1 MINLYRILGVSEYA
15 TDQQIRQAYRTLAK
29 RYHPDLNP
37 GDAWAADKFK
47 EVASA
52 YEVLSD
58 PVLRSNYD
66 KKRLRESLYTPGPFF
81 AGSDNQK
88 NKSQT
93 AADRR
98 AKYSQATWEWAENK
112 RNTRDQAHRRRRK
125 KIFVAMSISLVIFI
139 SAAIWFDDMVRKQR
153 EEEFE
158 NARIKFAQNFPDRPS
173 VETEETKAITNFDS
187 PFDTIFGQGIYD
199 DFSPHSLTV
208 LSPPM
213 PAVICLVED
222 RAPWRTIRNEYLEPN
237 TWFTLRDI
245 PAGSYFFKLNTG
257 YNWNKYVLSGGK
269 TCGGFTRENSFY
281 VSDDPPRPLFSP
293 AGTNTPVTDTLSL
306 NPLHHQFTPIS
317 PDVFFARELKND
329 PRK

>member
-37 GDAWAADKFK
+37 GDARAADKFK

-58 PVLRSNYD
+58 PILRSNYD

-98 AKYSQATWEWAENK
+98 AKYSQATWEWAEQK
-112 RNTRDQAHRRRRK
+112 RSHRQLSHFLRRR
-125 KIFVAMSISLVIFI
+125 KIFVAMVITFVLFVT
-139 SAAIWFDDMVRKQR
+139 AAIWFDTWVEEQQKQ
-153 EEEFE
+153 
-158 NARIKFAQNFPDRPS
+158 FAAKQELEMLEQMASPEAKKNS
-173 VETEETKAITNFDS
+173 GYISNFDS
-187 PFDTIFGQGIYD
+187 PFDSVFGAGIYD
-199 DFSPHSLTV
+199 DFSPHSIMV
-208 LSPPM
+208 LSPPQ
-213 PAVICLVED
+213 PSVICLVEN
-222 RAPWRTIRNEYLEPN
+222 RAPWRTIRNEYLEGSS
-237 TWFTLRDI
+237 WIVLRDI
-245 PAGSYFFKLNTG
+245 PAGSYFFKINTG
-257 YNWNKYVLSGGK
+257 YRWNMQVKNGGK
-269 TCGGFTRENSFY
+269 NCGGFTKENAFFIS
-281 VSDDPPRPLFSP
+281 SDPPVQLFSP
-293 AGTNTPVTDTLSL
+293 AGTNTPVADTLSL
-306 NPLHHQFTPIS
+306 NPLHHNFTPIK
-317 PDVFFARELKND
+317 PEVFFARELTRD